1 MSTQA
6 ASTRPMNRPQADVQ
20 NRTQMQER
28 ATMDRAATETPTR
41 PMPMAHDGRREA
53 VQAPGTETKPSLR
66 TTEFWVYI
74 AAVIGVLAA
83 SQLVGKNSAGVDIFR
98 ADNAWFMIT
107 LLTLG
112 YLGSRGLAKAGSNFR
127 SGDERKARH

>member
-6 ASTRPMNRPQADVQ
+6 ASRQQAP
-20 NRTQMQER
+20 
-28 ATMDRAATETPTR
+28 DRARGVQEAPR
-41 PMPMAHDGRREA
+41 PMPMTRDAERP

-74 AAVIGVLAA
+74 AAVVAVLAA
-83 SQLVGKNSAGVDIFR
+83 SQLAGKNSVGVDIFR
-98 ADNAWFMIT
+98 ANQAWFFIT

-112 YLGSRGLAKAGSNFR
+112 YLGSRGLAKAGSNWR
-127 SGDERKARH
+127 SAEERKARH

>member
-6 ASTRPMNRPQADVQ
+6 ASTRPMNRPTSDVQ
-20 NRTQMQER
+20 NPASMQDR
-28 ATMDRAATETPTR
+28 ATRQ
-41 PMPMAHDGRREA
+41 MPVVQDGRRNDM
-53 VQAPGTETKPSLR
+53 QAPGTETKQAFK

-74 AAVIGVLAA
+74 AAVIAVLGA
-83 SQLVGKNSAGVDIFR
+83 SQVVGRNSAGVDIFR

-112 YLGSRGLAKAGSNFR
+112 YLGSRGLAKAGSNYR
-127 SGDERKARH
+127 SAEERKARH

>member
-6 ASTRPMNRPQADVQ
+6 ASTRPTQEAPSRP
-20 NRTQMQER
+20 TQE
-28 ATMDRAATETPTR
+28 APTR
-41 PMPMAHDGRREA
+41 PMPMVHDGNRPLM
-53 VQAPGTETKPSLR
+53 QATGTETKPSLR

-83 SQLVGKNSAGVDIFR
+83 SQLVGQNSVGVDIFR
-98 ADNAWFMIT
+98 ADNAWFLIT

-112 YLGSRGLAKAGSNFR
+112 YLGSRGLAKAGSNWR
-127 SGDERKARH
+127 SGEERKARH

>member
-6 ASTRPMNRPQADVQ
+6 ASTRPMNRPAQDVS
-20 NRTQMQER
+20 NRTTQ
-28 ATMDRAATETPTR
+28 DRAIQETPTR
-41 PMPMAHDGRREA
+41 PMPMVHDGRREA
-53 VQAPGTETKPSLR
+53 MQAPGTETKPSLR

-83 SQLVGKNSAGVDIFR
+83 SQLVGRNSAGVDIFR
-98 ADNAWFMIT
+98 ADNAWFMVT

-112 YLGSRGLAKAGSNFR
+112 YLGSRGLAKAGSNWR
-127 SGDERKARH
+127 SGEERKARH

>member
-6 ASTRPMNRPQADVQ
+6 ASTRPMNRPVQ
-20 NRTQMQER
+20 EAPNRAMQ
-28 ATMDRAATETPTR
+28 DRAMQETPTR
-41 PMPMAHDGRREA
+41 PMPMVPDGRREA
-53 VQAPGTETKPSLR
+53 MQAPGTETKPALR

-83 SQLVGKNSAGVDIFR
+83 SQLVGKNSTGVDIFR
-98 ADNAWFMIT
+98 APNAWFMIT

-112 YLGSRGLAKAGSNFR
+112 YLGSRGLAKAGSTWR
-127 SGDERKARH
+127 SGEERRARH

>member
-6 ASTRPMNRPQADVQ
+6 ASTRPMNRPMQDAP
-20 NRTQMQER
+20 NRAAMQE
-28 ATMDRAATETPTR
+28 APTR
-41 PMPMAHDGRREA
+41 PMPMMHDGQREQA
-53 VQAPGTETKPSLR
+53 ISAPGTETKPSFA

-74 AAVIGVLAA
+74 ASIAGVLLA
-83 SQLVGKNSAGVDIFR
+83 SYLVGKNAAGVDIFR
-98 ADNAWFMIT
+98 APQAWFFIT

-127 SGDERKARH
+127 SGDERKPRH

>member
-6 ASTRPMNRPQADVQ
+6 ASTRPMNRPVQ
-20 NRTQMQER
+20 EAPNRAMQ
-28 ATMDRAATETPTR
+28 DRAMQETPTR
-41 PMPMAHDGRREA
+41 PMPMVPDGRREA
-53 VQAPGTETKPSLR
+53 MQAPGTETKPALR

-98 ADNAWFMIT
+98 APNAWFMIT

-112 YLGSRGLAKAGSNFR
+112 YLGSRGLAKAGSNWR
-127 SGDERKARH
+127 SSEERKARH